1 MLCARACTQYC
12 NFLKSFK
19 VDLHVLIRSD
29 DAVPKPHMMQWIT
42 ELYRT
47 VLEPSSYM
55 YALAS
60 FFRSTGTG
68 SPHILDQ

>member
-1 MLCARACTQYC
+1 MYSFAQMMLYLNHTCT
-12 NFLKSFK
+12 
-19 VDLHVLIRSD
+19 H
-29 DAVPKPHMMQWIT
+29 DAVDHH
-42 ELYRT
+42 RT
-47 VLEPSSYM
+47 LLESSGYM